1 MNVHRQ
7 LEAKLYYENKQ
18 KECNSAV

>member
-1 MNVHRQ
+1 MNEHRQ